1 MEINNDNLI
10 EDNIVIAVLQKN
22 GEISWIIGKD
32 MTKKQEVTFKKI
44 FAITQKPSIALQLIL
59 IIELAILTIIYSF
72 ENVLGKKNGKK

>member
-44 FAITQKPSIALQLIL
+44 FAITQKPSIVLQLIL
-59 IIELAILTIIYSF
+59 IIELAILTIIYAF

>member
-44 FAITQKPSIALQLIL
+44 FAITQKPSIVLQLIL